1 MKQVNKKIFTHY
13 ISYTMKKIKFHY
25 HNTEKRVHNGQHI
38 TRKVL
43 IKGGKGYKSVTI
55 KHGKKRTTRKRP
67 LHENEITDIKNKKF
81 IRGLFD
87 NCR

>member
-1 MKQVNKKIFTHY
+1 
-13 ISYTMKKIKFHY
+13 MKKIKFHY

-55 KHGKKRTTRKRP
+55 VKGGKKRTTQKRR
-67 LHENEITDIKNKKF
+67 LHKNEITDIQNKKF
-81 IRGLFD
+81 IKGLFD
-87 NCR
+87 TCK